1 MELVDQQLQRSDF
14 GGIRGRV
21 TAPHASSLISKFKGW
36 VMGRPKG
43 KLSKG
48 QPKGARSASG
58 RKRERAAQSLTPCEG
73 VVRRREL
80 YRLPANDTGEPD
92 ASDRR
97 ERRGRQETD
106 TCDAIGRAYCA
117 GLLGGGELADR
128 RLQAARTIA
137 ARYWSIL
144 GFATPDSLAR
154 FQPQQPSGPRDEE
167 RDARREQALNDGL
180 ALIAACGRDVRVAF
194 DHLVIDPN
202 PDQGPPWLDAIVAVN
217 RCGGVIPERYSK
229 MLERALVGLDALG

>member
-1 MELVDQQLQRSDF
+1 MTQK
-14 GGIRGRV
+14 G
-21 TAPHASSLISKFKGW
+21 ASNSTLTFKGW

-58 RKRERAAQSLTPCEG
+58 RKRVRAVQSLTPCDG
-73 VVRRREL
+73 VIRRREL

-117 GLLGGGELADR
+117 GLLGVGELADR

-154 FQPQQPSGPRDEE
+154 FQPQQPSAPRDEE

-180 ALIAACGRDVRVAF
+180 ALVAACGRDVRVAF

-202 PDQGPPWLDAIVAVN
+202 PDQGPPWLDAIVISN
-217 RCGGVIPERYSK
+217 QGGYKAHDRYIAA
-229 MLERALVGLDALG
+229 LERALVGLDAIL